1 MILYYNEPKTILFK
15 ESQLFDLLCGKEKN
29 ARKIHL
35 TESQMRML
43 SENEE
48 NEDLW
53 FHGGKVGYNPNR
65 QKNMDDRIFK
75 DNSKELNVKKVLL
88 PKSGI
93 MSYNLYDIHS
103 MRVNKA
109 LKHGVDMTGNPIEMD
124 SIDDGTQYSNTLDWF
139 LQRSVIYMRYIIG
152 KQAVDYITYPQSS
165 SDFNEKMAN
174 KLLSMYPNSEGIK
187 IIPQMLL
194 KNVRGIEVNVPM
206 AKSVGL
212 TDEEIETL
220 ERRVAKWHS
229 DEDIRDIRRK
239 VDALK
244 DEIANMLSK
253 TEHRRGRKPTAQIAS
268 KEEIINSYQN
278 DIKLLRKGHVGK
290 DSTLGQDGRTK
301 DWQIKTIDDRLRRSI
316 DNIFTINPKYAM
328 MAHKFKGK
336 SIVVFDDNLSSG
348 ATMDEICVALLKLG
362 VKNIIPITLGVIP
375 TTIYGNKH

>member
-1 MILYYNEPKTILFK
+1 MILYYNKPKTVLFN
-15 ESQLFDLLCGKEKN
+15 EAQLFDLIGKNKDEAK
-29 ARKIHL
+29 KVYL
-35 TESQMRML
+35 TEAQIKML

-75 DNSKELNVKKVLL
+75 DNSKDLNVKKVLL

-103 MRVNKA
+103 MRVNKT
-109 LKHGVDMTGNPIEMD
+109 LKHGTDLDGNKVE
-124 SIDDGTQYSNTLDWF
+124 IDTTEDGTQYSNTLDWF
-139 LQRSVIYMRYIIG
+139 LQRSVMYMRHIIG
-152 KQAVDYITYPQSS
+152 NSDVDYITYPQSS

-174 KLLSMYPNSEGIK
+174 KLLSMYPHSEGIK

-194 KNVRGIEVNVPM
+194 KNVRGIEVNVSM
-206 AKSVGL
+206 AKSIGL
-212 TDEEIETL
+212 SDEEIETL
-220 ERRVAKWHS
+220 QRRVTKWHS
-229 DEDIRDIRRK
+229 DEDVRDIRRK
-239 VDALK
+239 IDALK
-244 DEIANMLSK
+244 DEIANMLAK

-268 KEEIINSYQN
+268 KEEMINSFQN
-278 DIKLLRKGHVGK
+278 DIKLMRKGRIGR
-290 DSTLGQDGRTK
+290 DSTIDQDGRTK
-301 DWQIKTIDDRLRRSI
+301 DWQIKSIDDRLRRSI

-328 MAHKFKGK
+328 MAHKFKEK

-362 VKNIIPITLGVIP
+362 VKKIIPITLGVIP